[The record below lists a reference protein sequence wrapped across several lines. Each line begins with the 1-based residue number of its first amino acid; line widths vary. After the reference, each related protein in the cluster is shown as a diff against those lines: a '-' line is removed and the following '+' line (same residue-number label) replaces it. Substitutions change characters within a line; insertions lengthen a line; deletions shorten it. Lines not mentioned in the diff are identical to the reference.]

1 MVTAS
6 LAGLLRDL
14 SATMM
19 QSAAGYFQPRTRH
32 AQQLH
37 GAHVG
42 PDQRVGEIGRSGE
55 VVGDAAKQDA
65 HGAAPREMN
74 SNTRDLLPDMLS
86 YLGIMVPKPGG
97 RKPGVFAPM
106 TEVTNYRHER
116 RQRHDEWIAVRAS
129 LSSAGG

>member
-1 MVTAS
+1 ATVSGIEGRTVFEVE
-6 LAGLLRDL
+6 LLGAL
-14 SATMM
+14 SP
-19 QSAAGYFQPRTRH
+19 QPVESSERHGDRLVGRVAARLERHDDAVSGGYFQPRTRH

-74 SNTRDLLPDMLS
+74 SNTRT
-86 YLGIMVPKPGG
+86 
-97 RKPGVFAPM
+97 F
-106 TEVTNYRHER
+106 
-116 RQRHDEWIAVRAS
+116 S
-129 LSSAGG
+129 LTCCRIWA